1 MELKSYQQKV
11 IDDLGLYLKFVLSTD
26 NLKTAFVDYW
36 AEKGVVLEQGKKA
49 YKDTKIPGVPN
60 ICAKVPTAGG
70 KTFIGVNAIK
80 TIFDAIHYAV
90 PDHPKLVVWLVPSRP
105 ILEQTITAFS
115 DAEHPYRKRLELHF
129 RRRVN
134 VISREDMQIGAS
146 FSPDS
151 VKEEL
156 TLVVM
161 TYASLRSKSKDG
173 RNIFKDNGYLEK
185 FTKTEGY
192 GEDVS
197 FIDDTDPSALINVI
211 RTLRPIVIVDESHNA
226 ESALSMEMLK
236 SLNPSFVFDLTATPK
251 DHSNII
257 SYVSAKSLKDEN
269 MVKLPVIVANRSSI
283 EEVIESAIILRRRL
297 EEISTA
303 AESRGGKYIRPIVLF
318 QAQPNAAE
326 ESITFAK
333 IKKNLVA
340 AGIPEEQIKIRT
352 SGIDEL
358 SGLDLMSRDCAVRF
372 ILTVNALKEGWDCPF
387 AYILASIAN
396 KSSSVDVEQVLG
408 RVLRM
413 PYIHKHENPLLNDS
427 YVFTSSS
434 HFTSTLNDIV
444 RALNFSGFSDRDY
457 RALDVDDVLVPSQDT
472 PPQLELT
479 PQNYELAKQKNSKE
493 SQEEQATQADYGT
506 FDVKSVS
513 DAIQTPDSET
523 RTSEFLKKAKEQS
536 EDFEKNLESENSQ
549 QLPKELEGKMYQF
562 KVKEIFQD
570 EIADLKIPQFIKE
583 TTEGGWFEEPL
594 HLFEK
599 NELLKGFKL
608 SACDS
613 QINFDD
619 VDSDIYRID
628 LEEYGADNYA
638 LKPFRLNSASR
649 KRFNEII
656 LKNSPESQKR
666 DLAHRI
672 ITMIGN
678 MFPITDEEI
687 ATYVKRII
695 DGFSSEQIQDCLERD
710 VSYVRKI
717 KEKIA
722 ILAATHSKREFD
734 HLLQIGIIR
743 AEPWFTLPHTI
754 APSNR
759 APSLPKSL
767 YTEEA
772 GISTF
777 ERGVIEKIA
786 NLDNVKW
793 WHRNLSR
800 GKGFRINGFINHY
813 PDFII
818 MTKKGTLILVE
829 TKGADRDNSNS
840 EHKLELGQAWA
851 KEAGKGYRYLM
862 LFNSNEIP
870 GAYPTANAVGIISQ
884 L

>member
-1 MELKSYQQKV
+1 MELKDYQQKV
-11 IDDLGLYLKFVLSTD
+11 IDDLGLYLNFVLTTD
-26 NLKTAFVDYW
+26 NLRDAFVQYW
-36 AEKGVVLEQGKKA
+36 AEKGVVLDLGKRA

-60 ICAKVPTAGG
+60 ICVKVPTAGG
-70 KTFIGVNAIK
+70 KTFIGINAIK
-80 TIFDAIHYAV
+80 TIFDATHYAV
-90 PDHPKLVVWLVPSRP
+90 QDHPKLVVWLVPSRP
-105 ILEQTITAFS
+105 ILEQTINAFS
-115 DAEHPYRKRLELHF
+115 DPDHPYRKRLELHF

-134 VISREDMQIGAS
+134 VISRESMQMGAS

-185 FTKTEGY
+185 FTKVEGY
-192 GEDVS
+192 GEDIS
-197 FIDDTDPSALINVI
+197 FFDETDPSALINVI
-211 RTLRPIVIVDESHNA
+211 RTLRPVVIVDESHNA

-236 SLNPSFVFDLTATPK
+236 SLNPSFVLDLTATPK

-257 SYVSAKSLKDEN
+257 SYVSAKSLKN
-269 MVKLPVIVANRSSI
+269 NCMVKLPVIVANRSST

-297 EEISTA
+297 EDMSAE

-318 QAQPNAAE
+318 QAQPNADD
-326 ESITFAK
+326 ESITFTK

-340 AGIPEEQIKIRT
+340 AGIPEDQIKIRT

-358 SGLDLMSRDCAVRF
+358 SGLDLMSRDCSVRY

-387 AYILASIAN
+387 AYILASLAN
-396 KSSSVDVEQVLG
+396 KSSSIDVEQILG

-427 YVFTSSS
+427 YVFTSSGNFS
-434 HFTSTLNDIV
+434 STLNDIV
-444 RALNFSGFSDRDY
+444 RALNSSGFSDHDY
-457 RALDVDDVLVPSQDT
+457 RTLDIDDITVPPQDRS
-472 PPQLELT
+472 PVPQLELT
-479 PQNYELAKQKNSKE
+479 PQNYGSEY
-493 SQEEQATQADYGT
+493 QEEQKYSENDSSV
-506 FDVKSVS
+506 FDVKTVF
-513 DAIQTPDSET
+513 DAIKSSGSEIMAD
-523 RTSEFLKKAKEQS
+523 EFIKKAKEQS
-536 EDFEKNLESENSQ
+536 EDFEKGLEPNNVEE
-549 QLPKELEGKMYQF
+549 LPKELEGKMNQF
-562 KVKEIFQD
+562 KVKEIFKD
-570 EIADLKIPQFIKE
+570 EIASLKIPQFVKE
-583 TTEGGWFEEPL
+583 TTEGGWFDEPF
-594 HLFEK
+594 HIFEK
-599 NELLKGFKL
+599 NELLKNFKL

-628 LEEYGADNYA
+628 LEEYGEDNYA

-656 LKNSPESQKR
+656 LKGSPESQRR

-672 ITMIGN
+672 TTMVGN
-678 MFPITDEEI
+678 MFPITDEEV
-687 ATYVKRII
+687 ATYIKRVV
-695 DGFSSEQIQDCLERD
+695 DGFSSEEIQDCLDRD

-722 ILAATHSKREFD
+722 VLAAIHAKKEFD
-734 HLLQIGIIR
+734 QLLQVETIHT
-743 AEPWFTLPHTI
+743 EPCFVLPNTI
-754 APSNR
+754 SPSSQ

-767 YTEEA
+767 YTEEG
-772 GISTF
+772 GIGSF

-786 NLDNVKW
+786 NLENVKW

-851 KEAGKGYRYLM
+851 KEAGKGFRYLM
-862 LFNSNEIP
+862 LFDANEIP
-870 GAYPTANAVGIISQ
+870 GAYSTANAVGIISQ